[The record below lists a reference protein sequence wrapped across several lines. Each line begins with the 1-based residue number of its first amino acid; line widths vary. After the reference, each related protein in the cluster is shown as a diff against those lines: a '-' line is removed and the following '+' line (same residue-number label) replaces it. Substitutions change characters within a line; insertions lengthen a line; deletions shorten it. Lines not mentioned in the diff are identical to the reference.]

1 MNKSLLFL
9 VLLMLSFA
17 CGRGERLCNGD
28 LIFVAPQME
37 ADGMDTA
44 IVAATGGSDSLNF
57 THVAIVEVQ
66 GDSVWVIDA
75 TGKRGVSRRP
85 LEVFL
90 EDFPQSVFAVRRVKG
105 VDASAAVSR
114 ARSYCGRFY
123 DYRFLPDN
131 EDLYCSEL
139 VQKCYLDASG
149 ALVFP
154 SEPMNWLAPDGNLP
168 AYWEELFHEL
178 GMDVPQGV
186 PGTNP
191 QKMSQSACLVPVTVR
206 LVPPFGPNLCRE
218 ICYFTR
224 FLLFLYPG

>member
-1 MNKSLLFL
+1 MKRLLYL
-9 VLLMLSFA
+9 LLLMLSFA
-17 CGRGERLCNGD
+17 CGRGERLRSGD

-44 IVAATGGSDSLNF
+44 IVAATGGPDSLNF

-66 GDSVWVIDA
+66 GNSVWVIDA
-75 TGKRGVSRRP
+75 TGKRGVCRRP

-90 EDFPQSVFAVRRVKG
+90 EDFPGSVFAVRRVTG

-114 ARSYCGRFY
+114 ARSYCGRSY

-149 ALVFP
+149 APVFP
-154 SEPMNWLAPDGNLP
+154 GEPMNWLAPDGSLP
-168 AYWEELFHEL
+168 AYWEELFAGL
-178 GMDVPQGV
+178 GMPVPQGV

-191 QKMSQSACLVPVTVR
+191 ERMSQSARLEPVAVTLVSPSR
-206 LVPPFGPNLCRE
+206 PQ
-218 ICYFTR
+218 
-224 FLLFLYPG
+224 